1 MENASKALI
10 MAGSILLSVLV
21 IALLVYGYTNLSA
34 LEQTKQDTQDNIE
47 LSEYMA
53 RFEQFNRTLYGSEL
67 LSLGNLQEDY
77 NTAIRRYGGENQDGY
92 QSVSITVIIKK
103 EISNSPYFTPGTY
116 QIEQLASQ
124 QETIENQL
132 SNYEKNRKEYNNRSV
147 KYYSQKTYRE
157 IAIDFDMAPPT
168 NMTDY
173 DIRVQYLEGGYGNV
187 DTKNLIREIDEYT
200 RLNNSIYNTFRT
212 GKRFKCTDI
221 KYDDYNGRIVSM
233 TYEEI

>member
-157 IAIDFDMAPPT
+157 IAIDFDMDPPT

-221 KYDDYNGRIVSM
+221 KYDDYNSRIVSM

>member
-103 EISNSPYFTPGTY
+103 KF
-116 QIEQLASQ
+116 QILHILH
-124 QETIENQL
+124 QE
-132 SNYEKNRKEYNNRSV
+132 
-147 KYYSQKTYRE
+147 
-157 IAIDFDMAPPT
+157 
-168 NMTDY
+168 
-173 DIRVQYLEGGYGNV
+173 
-187 DTKNLIREIDEYT
+187 LI
-200 RLNNSIYNTFRT
+200 
-212 GKRFKCTDI
+212 K
-221 KYDDYNGRIVSM
+221 
-233 TYEEI
+233 

>member
-116 QIEQLASQ
+116 QIEQFASQ

-157 IAIDFDMAPPT
+157 IAIDFDMDPPT
-168 NMTDY
+168 SMTDY

-200 RLNNSIYNTFRT
+200 LLNNSIYNTFRT
-212 GKRFKCTDI
+212 GKQFKCTDI

>member
-21 IALLVYGYTNLSA
+21 IGLLVYGYTNLSA
-34 LEQTKQDTQDNIE
+34 LEQTKQDSRDTVE

-77 NTAIRRYGGENQDGY
+77 NVAIRKYGGENQDGY

-103 EISNSPYFTPGTY
+103 AIPNSTYFTPGTY

-132 SNYEKNRKEYNNRSV
+132 ANYEKNRKEYNNRSV
-147 KYYSQKTYRE
+147 KYYSQRTYRE
-157 IAIDFDMAPPT
+157 IAIDFDMDPPT
-168 NMTDY
+168 DMTDY
-173 DIRVQYLEGGYGNV
+173 DIRLQYLEGRNGNN
-187 DTKNLIREIDEYT
+187 DTKNLIREIDEYVL
-200 RLNNSIYNTFRT
+200 LNSSIYNTFRT
-212 GKRFKCTDI
+212 GKQFKCTNI

>member
-1 MENASKALI
+1 M
-10 MAGSILLSVLV
+10 
-21 IALLVYGYTNLSA
+21 
-34 LEQTKQDTQDNIE
+34 D
-47 LSEYMA
+47 
-53 RFEQFNRTLYGSEL
+53 
-67 LSLGNLQEDY
+67 
-77 NTAIRRYGGENQDGY
+77 
-92 QSVSITVIIKK
+92 
-103 EISNSPYFTPGTY
+103 
-116 QIEQLASQ
+116 
-124 QETIENQL
+124 
-132 SNYEKNRKEYNNRSV
+132 
-147 KYYSQKTYRE
+147 
-157 IAIDFDMAPPT
+157 PPT

>member
-10 MAGSILLSVLV
+10 MSGSILLSVLV

-157 IAIDFDMAPPT
+157 IAIDFDMDPPT

-221 KYDDYNGRIVSM
+221 KYDHYNGRIVSM